1 MAHCSVDRAAWMPE
15 RVSPKPRIVPAAA
28 QDERLKSPLRYPG
41 GKARVVRMLLD
52 QVPPHR
58 DYREVF
64 AGGAALFFAKPL
76 VSSNWINDLHHGL
89 YAFYI
94 GVRDHYDEFA
104 GECLKQT
111 GDLAERFRYW
121 AGRRDLMEATG
132 DASLLER
139 ALQFY
144 FLNRTIWGGRVI
156 FDPRRKSRLYF
167 SNPEGWYNIRKR
179 LEDLKRISTKLRK
192 TKVTCLDFADCLAGA
207 DSETFIYCDPPYIR
221 DSGCHLTDKL
231 YEKTFTRACHERLA
245 RLLRASKAR
254 VMISYD
260 DCEEAR
266 ELYPCSEWRHVE
278 LQWKYCG
285 RYAVTK
291 EAKASGRKEKK
302 VDGRELLIMNY

>member
-1 MAHCSVDRAAWMPE
+1 
-15 RVSPKPRIVPAAA
+15 
-28 QDERLKSPLRYPG
+28 
-41 GKARVVRMLLD
+41 MLLEH
-52 QVPPHR
+52 VPPHQ

-76 VSSNWINDLHHGL
+76 VSQNWINDLHPGL
-89 YAFYI
+89 HAFYI
-94 GVRDHYDEFA
+94 GVRDCYDEFA

-111 GDLAERFRYW
+111 GDLADRFRYW

-132 DASLLER
+132 DAFLLER
-139 ALQFY
+139 AVQFF
-144 FLNRTIWGGRVI
+144 FLNRTIWGGRVV

-179 LEDLKRISTKLRK
+179 LDDLKQVSAKLRK

-207 DSETFIYCDPPYIR
+207 GPEAFVYCDPPYIR

-231 YEKTFTRACHERLA
+231 YEKTFTYACHERLS
-245 RLLRASKAR
+245 RLLGTSKAR
-254 VMISYD
+254 IMISYD
-260 DCEEAR
+260 DCTAAR
-266 ELYPCSEWRHVE
+266 ELYPARKWRHVE

-291 EAKASGRKEKK
+291 EAKASGEKEKK
-302 VDGRELLIMNY
+302 VDGRELLILNY